1 MKITVRTLVAASIAF
16 LAVVE
21 LIPSSPVRTGVI
33 GDAQAI
39 IGRPA
44 TPVSYAGVARR
55 TAVREVAVV
64 ETAAVRRPRRP
75 PPQPPHRRRRPPHPP
90 RQRPRR
96 PPRPNRRRPRR
107 PRVPAAP
114 VGTVVGALPAGCV
127 SAPISG
133 VEYYLCNGTY
143 YRAAFQGN
151 NLVYVVSRP

>member
-33 GDAQAI
+33 ADSGAI

-44 TPVSYAGVARR
+44 TPMSYAGVARR

-64 ETAAVRRPRRP
+64 ETAAVATTAAATTAAAASAQAAAAQAAAAKP
-75 PPQPPHRRRRPPHPP
+75 PAPA
-90 RQRPRR
+90 
-96 PPRPNRRRPRR
+96 
-107 PRVPAAP
+107 PAAGPLP
-114 VGTVVGALPAGCV
+114 VGAVVAALPAGCV